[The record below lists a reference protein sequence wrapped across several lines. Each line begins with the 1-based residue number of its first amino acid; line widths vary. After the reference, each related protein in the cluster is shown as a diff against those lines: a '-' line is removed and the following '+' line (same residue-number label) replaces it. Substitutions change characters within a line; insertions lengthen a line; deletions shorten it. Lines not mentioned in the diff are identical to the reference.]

1 MQLLL
6 TLAGAIALGA
16 VVGMAARVLLP
27 GKQSLPVAISVGL
40 GVLGAGIGASVAT
53 ALGLGGDPTE
63 FNATAIAVG
72 IVAAAILTV
81 AYGLITGRRQ
91 L

>member
-1 MQLLL
+1 MIL

-16 VVGMAARVLLP
+16 IVGMLARVLLP

-40 GVLGAGIGASVAT
+40 GVLGASIGAGVA
-53 ALGLGGDPTE
+53 ALLGLGGDAAE
-63 FNATAIAVG
+63 FNTAAVG
-72 IVAAAILTV
+72 VGVIAAALLTV